1 MKMLRFDNFKLL
13 KAFWG
18 MLAVASLAVP
28 IILFY
33 YHRILPLENNHKNIS
48 RKQHPRPRHVIHGFS
63 FNSNQEGR
71 RTILIKADR
80 FSIQKKKFAYFRFG
94 LINEAILENALVH
107 LYGKRKKSKNKS
119 DNRQDLT
126 FKDLFSKESLPSFST
141 KRISSIVMKPV
152 QLDI

>member
-1 MKMLRFDNFKLL
+1 M
-13 KAFWG
+13 
-18 MLAVASLAVP
+18 
-28 IILFY
+28 
-33 YHRILPLENNHKNIS
+33 
-48 RKQHPRPRHVIHGFS
+48 
-63 FNSNQEGR
+63 
-71 RTILIKADR
+71 IKADR

-126 FKDLFSKESLPSFST
+126 FKDLFSKERLPSFST
-141 KRISSIVMKPV
+141 KCISSIVMKPV